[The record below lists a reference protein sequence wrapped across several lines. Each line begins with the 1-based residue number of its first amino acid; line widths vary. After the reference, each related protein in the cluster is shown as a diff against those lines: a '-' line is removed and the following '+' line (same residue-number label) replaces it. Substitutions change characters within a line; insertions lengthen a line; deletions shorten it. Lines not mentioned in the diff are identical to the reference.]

1 MNDFDTITN
10 YAKGKTDKPFSRRS
24 YFSSA
29 KDPVDLIKR
38 INKRKRNKKDAR
50 QLKTSCVFFT
60 IYNKGYIDNII
71 TYQGNKVITLSN
83 GIKFQ
88 IAEV

>member
-10 YAKGKTDKPFSRRS
+10 YAKGKTDKPFSKKS

-29 KDPVDLIKR
+29 KDPVDLVKK

-50 QLKTSCVFFT
+50 
-60 IYNKGYIDNII
+60 
-71 TYQGNKVITLSN
+71 
-83 GIKFQ
+83 
-88 IAEV
+88 